1 MEKSKNSAILAR
13 LDALQEDFE
22 AQDWWA
28 SKDHDDI
35 GRRSETKVIM
45 RQLRMRFMAN
55 QIKSD
60 FVQRAIEQL
69 KKPLT
74 KKDSEMVGMSVGYKR
89 PGQPGVEWV
98 DVKGFRDPTEAV
110 RALAKTEEVKKLK
123 AAGYVEH
130 GTSPIVRWG
139 NRSDALYEMD
149 EEPALKMG
157 CG

>member
-1 MEKSKNSAILAR
+1 MEQPKKTPILSR

-22 AQDWWA
+22 AEAWWT

-55 QIKSD
+55 QISSD
-60 FVQRAIEQL
+60 FVLKAIEQL

-74 KKDSEMVGMSVGYKR
+74 KKDSELVGMSVGYKR
-89 PGQPGVEWV
+89 PGRPGVEWV
-98 DVKGFRDPTEAV
+98 DIKGVSDPTEAV
-110 RALAKTEEVKKLK
+110 RTLAKTPEVRKLK

-130 GTSPIVRWG
+130 GTSPLVRWG

-149 EEPALKMG
+149 EGPVRKMG
-157 CG
+157 HG